1 MNKAEKSPPAW
12 VKKAE
17 SDLLCIRNE
26 LNSSQIP
33 WDIVC
38 FHAQQAAEKYL
49 KAFLV
54 THKAEPDYT
63 HDLIRL
69 LRNCAQ
75 FEASLASLEKDC
87 RELNSYAA
95 DVRYPS
101 FDDAT
106 DEIMGRAAV
115 AATERICETIRRR
128 LPKS

>member
-1 MNKAEKSPPAW
+1 MNEAEKSPMAW

-17 SDLLCIRNE
+17 NDLLCICNE
-26 LNSSQIP
+26 LNSSRIP

-38 FHAQQAAEKYL
+38 FHAQQASEKYL
-49 KAFLV
+49 KAFLI
-54 THKAEPDYT
+54 THKVRPEYI

-69 LRNCAQ
+69 LKDCTQ
-75 FEASLASLEKDC
+75 FDPSLASLEKDC
-87 RELNSYAA
+87 RELNSCAA

-101 FDDAT
+101 FDDAA

-115 AATERICETIRRR
+115 AAAERICDTVRDH